1 MKLKRFNY
9 KDINSTNDTAIK
21 IIKRTKNKSGIIITE
36 KQKKGRGQYG
46 KKWTSYK
53 GNLFVSIFF
62 SINKAKLSLKELTR
76 FNCLLV
82 KKLIS
87 NYYKGEISIKDPNDI
102 LIKKMK
108 VSGILQEIFSKSGNK
123 FIIVGIGINLIK
135 SPNIKNYPTTNLF
148 DLTNIQ
154 INNNKAVIKLIKIY
168 EKYIPKFTKFNVKNI
183 EKI

>member
-1 MKLKRFNY
+1 M
-9 KDINSTNDTAIK
+9 
-21 IIKRTKNKSGIIITE
+21 
-36 KQKKGRGQYG
+36 
-46 KKWTSYK
+46 
-53 GNLFVSIFF
+53 
-62 SINKAKLSLKELTR
+62 KELTR

-135 SPNIKNYPTTNLF
+135 SPNINNCPTTNLF
-148 DLTNIQ
+148 DLTNIK

-168 EKYIPKFTKFNVKNI
+168 EKYIPKFTKFNTKNI